1 LPEGLRT
8 KPGPY
13 VSGWYGWRS
22 DANGVPNPPVT
33 TDKAG
38 YGRVPYPTY
47 VFERIETGTLC
58 LSVNHPDYV
67 PARPERVVATAP
79 PAGAPWR
86 VRLDDLWSRIQHKTL
101 IARPDPIV
109 LSNGASLKI
118 SVQPDA
124 AISTN
129 AHLFA
134 LVSGNTSADA
144 NLWIHPEPGVIATRR
159 LAAGH
164 HTLRAVELDSDGS
177 AWFSDVSEFTAV
189 TGQTN
194 ELVVTVKR
202 GITVRGQLDDTV
214 PRPVKNGR
222 VVAHVSP
229 PGIKFQDDPPQWHA
243 WATVQDDGN
252 FAIGPL
258 PEGEL
263 EILALCDGFVSTNG
277 PGQYHMRYPQ
287 KHLLG
292 TNDLAITIGME
303 PTARLEV
310 TVTDDHGQPLK
321 DAQVVTWPNARY
333 GEWSAV
339 ILMGDCYNTSE
350 FLLAKTGAKFSWGQ
364 PVLDFQG
371 VSDSAGLAVLPNLPA
386 DVKTLAVEHPRFVL
400 PAVGTA
406 SGGKHRQASIT
417 LIAGRTNRVSVQ
429 LEPRAQTPIT
439 HY

>member
-1 LPEGLRT
+1 
-8 KPGPY
+8 
-13 VSGWYGWRS
+13 
-22 DANGVPNPPVT
+22 
-33 TDKAG
+33 
-38 YGRVPYPTY
+38 
-47 VFERIETGTLC
+47 
-58 LSVNHPDYV
+58 
-67 PARPERVVATAP
+67 
-79 PAGAPWR
+79 
-86 VRLDDLWSRIQHKTL
+86 
-101 IARPDPIV
+101 
-109 LSNGASLKI
+109 
-118 SVQPDA
+118 
-124 AISTN
+124 
-129 AHLFA
+129 
-134 LVSGNTSADA
+134 
-144 NLWIHPEPGVIATRR
+144 
-159 LAAGH
+159 
-164 HTLRAVELDSDGS
+164 
-177 AWFSDVSEFTAV
+177 
-189 TGQTN
+189 
-194 ELVVTVKR
+194 
-202 GITVRGQLDDTV
+202 
-214 PRPVKNGR
+214 
-222 VVAHVSP
+222 
-229 PGIKFQDDPPQWHA
+229 
-243 WATVQDDGN
+243 
-252 FAIGPL
+252 
-258 PEGEL
+258 
-263 EILALCDGFVSTNG
+263 
-277 PGQYHMRYPQ
+277 
-287 KHLLG
+287 LLG